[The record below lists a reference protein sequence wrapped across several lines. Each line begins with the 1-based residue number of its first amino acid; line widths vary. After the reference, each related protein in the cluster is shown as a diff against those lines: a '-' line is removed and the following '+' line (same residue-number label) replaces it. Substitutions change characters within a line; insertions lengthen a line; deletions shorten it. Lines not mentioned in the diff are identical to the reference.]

1 MTAEVDETS
10 RIAFLDV
17 LRGVALFGILLVN
30 VFSFGADYPAWSGI
44 ADQLVWQVKHVLF
57 ETKFWTLY
65 SLLFGMGFFLQT
77 QSSGYTTAHS
87 LRRLGVL
94 MVFGCLHAL
103 LFEGDILMLYAEL
116 GLLLLLLFRLPTKWL
131 LSLALLLLL
140 SFPFG
145 HLLDGDRG
153 DDWPA
158 ENAEEASTWLE
169 DERMDSPLAVGS
181 FTEVLA
187 FHAAFLPE
195 RFWADWQYP
204 DSGLLVLTF
213 FLCGVYFMRVGWSR
227 LQTLSMSSCFRMAAS
242 CWLAGLLLMGI
253 ERYLAATMGYQ
264 VFSKSTA
271 SALWVLVG
279 DVVYLCATLLLT
291 GAWFVSVWCW
301 TRSHRFIALR
311 ARVASAGRV
320 SLSAY
325 LSQTLIFTTVFYG
338 YGLGKAFQWGPFAVC
353 CFAVMVYLAQL
364 MICHWWCQ
372 RFRLGPMEWLWR
384 SLTNLRWESIR

>member
-1 MTAEVDETS
+1 MVVTDAKE
-10 RIAFLDV
+10 RIAFFDV
-17 LRGVALFGILLVN
+17 LRGVALFGILIVN
-30 VFSFGADYPAWSGI
+30 VFSFGADATAWT
-44 ADQLVWQVKHVLF
+44 DPLDRTVWTLKHTLF
-57 ETKFWTLY
+57 ESKFWALY
-65 SLLFGMGFFLQT
+65 SLLFGIGFYLQ
-77 QSSGYTTAHS
+77 SLSPSYTVGRAV
-87 LRRLGVL
+87 RRLLVL
-94 MVFGCLHAL
+94 MVLGCLHGL

-116 GLLLLLLFRLPTKWL
+116 GLLLLVLNRLPNHWL
-131 LSLALLLLL
+131 VCVGVVLSL
-140 SFPFG
+140 SFPLG
-145 HLLDGDRG
+145 HLFGGDRG
-153 DDWPA
+153 DEWPP
-158 ENAEEASTWLE
+158 EDRDEAIEWLE
-169 DERMDSPLAVGS
+169 DDLAHSPLSIGDFAD
-181 FTEVLA
+181 VLDY
-187 FHAAFLPE
+187 HRENIPE
-195 RFWADWQYP
+195 LFWADWKYP

-213 FLCGVYFMRVGWSR
+213 FLCGVCFMRVGWSR
-227 LQTLSMSSCFRMAAS
+227 LQTLSMSSCLRMAAS

-253 ERYLAATMGYQ
+253 ERYLAATIGYQ

-301 TRSHRFIALR
+301 TRSHRFISLR

-325 LSQTLIFTTVFYG
+325 LSHTLIFTTVFYG

-364 MICHWWCQ
+364 VVCHWWCQ

-384 SLTNLRWESIR
+384 SITNLRWESIR

>member
-1 MTAEVDETS
+1 MVVTHASE
-10 RIAFLDV
+10 RIAFFDV
-17 LRGVALFGILLVN
+17 LRGVALFGILIVN
-30 VFSFGADYPAWSGI
+30 VFSFGADSIAWAGPLDR
-44 ADQLVWQVKHVLF
+44 AFWTFKHTLF
-57 ETKFWTLY
+57 ESKFWALY
-65 SLLFGMGFFLQT
+65 SLLFGIGFYLQRLSPT
-77 QSSGYTTAHS
+77 YTLGRAV
-87 LRRLGVL
+87 RRLLVL
-94 MVFGCLHAL
+94 MALGCLHGL

-116 GLLLLLLFRLPTKWL
+116 GVLLLFLNALSNRWL
-131 LSLALLLLL
+131 LCVMIFLSL
-140 SFPFG
+140 SFPLG
-145 HLLDGDRG
+145 HLLGDDRG
-153 DDWPA
+153 DEWPP
-158 ENAEEASTWLE
+158 ESPEEATEWLE
-169 DERMDSPLAVGS
+169 DDLTHSPLSVGR
-181 FTEVLA
+181 LA
-187 FHAAFLPE
+187 DVVAYHSENIPE
-195 RFWADWQYP
+195 RFWVDWQYP

-213 FLCGVYFMRVGWSR
+213 FLCGIYFMRVGWPR
-227 LQTLSMSSCFRMAAS
+227 LQLLSIRSCYGLAVIL
-242 CWLAGLLLMGI
+242 WLVGLCLMGG
-253 ERYLAATMGYQ
+253 ERYLAASWGYE
-264 VFSKSTA
+264 VFGKSEA
-271 SALWVLVG
+271 SALWILLG
-279 DVVYLCATLLLT
+279 DVVYLCALFALV